1 MIKRYN
7 QFVKT
12 NENAPA
18 TAKPGQGT
26 ETAPAPP
33 KPDTTPRPVKPSIIP
48 AEEPGVKD
56 NPLAYGDTIE
66 GGDVAVEEPLAYED
80 AVEGGLEGLAELL
93 GASVERNVISYEGHE
108 IDQPSET
115 GKFRVDG
122 IDLKTNDVEKV
133 VDYLNNPEAQAEAQ
147 GKKEKRVQA
156 QAQRRA
162 QAQGE
167 FESGSDKT
175 ETGLDPEAQSLKAQ
189 VVDID
194 QIEESKSYK
203 NRTFKRKF

>member
-18 TAKPGQGT
+18 PSKPGQGT
-26 ETAPAPP
+26 ETAPPP
-33 KPDTTPRPVKPSIIP
+33 TKPDTTPRPARPSVIP
-48 AEEPGVKD
+48 TEEPGVKD
-56 NPLAYGDTIE
+56 NPLAYG
-66 GGDVAVEEPLAYED
+66 D

>member
-1 MIKRYN
+1 MIKKYN

-18 TAKPGQGT
+18 PSKPGQGT
-26 ETAPAPP
+26 ETAPAPTETP
-33 KPDTTPRPVKPSIIP
+33 STPRPSRPSVIP
-48 AEEPGVKD
+48 TEEPGVKD
-56 NPLAYGDTIE
+56 NPLAYG
-66 GGDVAVEEPLAYED
+66 D

-93 GASVERNVISYEGHE
+93 GASVEGNVISYEGHE

-115 GKFRVDG
+115 GQFRVDG
-122 IDLKTNDVEKV
+122 IDLKTDDVEKV

-147 GKKEKRVQA
+147 GKKERRVQA

-167 FESGSDKT
+167 FERGSDKT
-175 ETGLDPEAQSLKAQ
+175 ETGLDPEAQALKAQ
-189 VVDID
+189 AVDID
-194 QIEESKSYK
+194 QIEESSKSYK

>member
-1 MIKRYN
+1 MIKKYN

-12 NENAPA
+12 NENTPAPSR
-18 TAKPGQGT
+18 PSVSP
-26 ETAPAPP
+26 EVAPAP
-33 KPDTTPRPVKPSIIP
+33 TETPSTPAPTRVRPSVVPT
-48 AEEPGVKD
+48 EEPGVKD
-56 NPLAYGDTIE
+56 NPLAYG
-66 GGDVAVEEPLAYED
+66 D

-122 IDLKTNDVEKV
+122 IDLKTDDVEKV
-133 VDYLNNPEAQAEAQ
+133 VDYLNNPQAQAEAQ
-147 GKKEKRVQA
+147 GKKERRVQA
-156 QAQRRA
+156 QAQKRA

-167 FESGSDKT
+167 FERGSDKT
-175 ETGLDPEAQSLKAQ
+175 ETGLDPEAQALKAQ
-189 VVDID
+189 ALDID
-194 QIEESKSYK
+194 QIGESKSYK

>member
-26 ETAPAPP
+26 ETAPSPTETPSIP
-33 KPDTTPRPVKPSIIP
+33 KPARPSVVPT
-48 AEEPGVKD
+48 EEPGVKD
-56 NPLAYGDTIE
+56 NPLAYG
-66 GGDVAVEEPLAYED
+66 D

-115 GKFRVDG
+115 GQFRVDG
-122 IDLKTNDVEKV
+122 IDLKTDDVEKV

-147 GKKEKRVQA
+147 GKREKRVQA

-189 VVDID
+189 AVDID
-194 QIEESKSYK
+194 QIEETKSYK
-203 NRTFKRKF
+203 SRTFKRKF

>member
-18 TAKPGQGT
+18 PSKPGQGT
-26 ETAPAPP
+26 ETAPSPTETPSIP
-33 KPDTTPRPVKPSIIP
+33 KPARPSVVPT
-48 AEEPGVKD
+48 EEPGVKD
-56 NPLAYGDTIE
+56 NPLAYG
-66 GGDVAVEEPLAYED
+66 D

-115 GKFRVDG
+115 GQFRVDG
-122 IDLKTNDVEKV
+122 IDLKTDDVEKV

>member
-18 TAKPGQGT
+18 PSKPGQGT
-26 ETAPAPP
+26 ETAPAPTETP
-33 KPDTTPRPVKPSIIP
+33 STPRPSRPSVIP
-48 AEEPGVKD
+48 TEEPGVKD
-56 NPLAYGDTIE
+56 NPLAYG
-66 GGDVAVEEPLAYED
+66 D

-93 GASVERNVISYEGHE
+93 GASVEGNVISYEGHE

-115 GKFRVDG
+115 GQFRVDG
-122 IDLKTNDVEKV
+122 IDLKTDDVEKV

-147 GKKEKRVQA
+147 GKKERRVQA

-167 FESGSDKT
+167 FERGSDKT
-175 ETGLDPEAQSLKAQ
+175 ETGLDPEAQALKAQ
-189 VVDID
+189 AVDID
-194 QIEESKSYK
+194 QIEESSKSYK

>member
-1 MIKRYN
+1 MIKKYN

-18 TAKPGQGT
+18 PSRPGVSP
-26 ETAPAPP
+26 EIAPAPTETP
-33 KPDTTPRPVKPSIIP
+33 STPRPARPSVVP
-48 AEEPGVKD
+48 TEEPGVKD
-56 NPLAYGDTIE
+56 NPLAYGD
-66 GGDVAVEEPLAYED
+66 VD

-93 GASVERNVISYEGHE
+93 GASVERNVINHDGHE

-115 GKFRVDG
+115 GQFRVDG
-122 IDLKTNDVEKV
+122 IDLKTDDVEKV

-147 GKKEKRVQA
+147 AKKERRVQA
-156 QAQRRA
+156 QAQKRA

-167 FESGSDKT
+167 FERGSDET
-175 ETGLDPEAQSLKAQ
+175 ETGLDPEAQALKAQ
-189 VVDID
+189 AVDID
-194 QIEESKSYK
+194 KIGESKSYK

>member
-1 MIKRYN
+1 MIKKYN

-18 TAKPGQGT
+18 PSRPGVSP
-26 ETAPAPP
+26 ETIPAPTR
-33 KPDTTPRPVKPSIIP
+33 PDTTPRPARPSVIP
-48 AEEPGVKD
+48 TEEPGVKD
-56 NPLAYGDTIE
+56 NPLAYGD
-66 GGDVAVEEPLAYED
+66 VD

-93 GASVERNVISYEGHE
+93 GSSVERNVISYDGHE

-115 GKFRVDG
+115 GQFRVDG
-122 IDLKTNDVEKV
+122 IDLKTDDVEKV
-133 VDYLNNPEAQAEAQ
+133 VDYLNNPQAQAEAQ

-156 QAQRRA
+156 QAQKRA

-167 FESGSDKT
+167 FERGSDRT
-175 ETGLDPEAQSLKAQ
+175 ETGLDPEAQALKAQ
-189 VVDID
+189 AVDID
-194 QIEESKSYK
+194 QIGESKSYK

>member
-18 TAKPGQGT
+18 PSKPGQGT
-26 ETAPAPP
+26 ETAPAPTETP
-33 KPDTTPRPVKPSIIP
+33 STPRPSRPSVIP
-48 AEEPGVKD
+48 TEEPGVKD
-56 NPLAYGDTIE
+56 NPLAYG
-66 GGDVAVEEPLAYED
+66 D

-93 GASVERNVISYEGHE
+93 GASVEGNVISYEGHE

-115 GKFRVDG
+115 GQFRVDG
-122 IDLKTNDVEKV
+122 IDLKTDDVEKV

-147 GKKEKRVQA
+147 GKKERRVQA

-167 FESGSDKT
+167 FERGSDRT

-203 NRTFKRKF
+203 SRTFKRKF

>member
-1 MIKRYN
+1 MIKKYN

-18 TAKPGQGT
+18 PSRPGVSP
-26 ETAPAPP
+26 ETAPAPTETP
-33 KPDTTPRPVKPSIIP
+33 TTPRPARPSVVP
-48 AEEPGVKD
+48 TERPGVED
-56 NPLAYGDTIE
+56 APLAYG
-66 GGDVAVEEPLAYED
+66 D

-93 GASVERNVISYEGHE
+93 GASVERNVIHYEGHE

-122 IDLKTNDVEKV
+122 IDLKTDDVEKV
-133 VDYLNNPEAQAEAQ
+133 VNYLNNPQAQAEAQ
-147 GKKEKRVQA
+147 AKKEKRVQA

-167 FESGSDKT
+167 FEKGPDKT
-175 ETGLDPEAQSLKAQ
+175 ETGLDPEAQALKAQ

-194 QIEESKSYK
+194 QIGESKSYK
-203 NRTFKRKF
+203 SRTFKRKF

>member
-1 MIKRYN
+1 MIKKYN

-18 TAKPGQGT
+18 PSKPGQGT
-26 ETAPAPP
+26 ETAPAPTETPSTP
-33 KPDTTPRPVKPSIIP
+33 KPSRPSVIP
-48 AEEPGVKD
+48 TEEPGVKD
-56 NPLAYGDTIE
+56 NPLAYG
-66 GGDVAVEEPLAYED
+66 D

-93 GASVERNVISYEGHE
+93 GASVEGNVISYEGHE

-115 GKFRVDG
+115 GQFRVDG
-122 IDLKTNDVEKV
+122 IDLKTDDVEKV

-147 GKKEKRVQA
+147 GKKERRVQA

-167 FESGSDKT
+167 FERGSDRT

-203 NRTFKRKF
+203 SRTFKRKF